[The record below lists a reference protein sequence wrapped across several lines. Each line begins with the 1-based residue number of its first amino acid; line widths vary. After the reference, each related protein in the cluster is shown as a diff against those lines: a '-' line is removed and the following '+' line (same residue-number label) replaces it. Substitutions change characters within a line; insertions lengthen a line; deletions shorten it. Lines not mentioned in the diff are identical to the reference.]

1 MHCSGLS
8 WMPPDATTTGAGT
21 TGRMQRFV
29 TALLT
34 AEGALI
40 EPVES
45 DALEVLSPPN
55 VQTALNLREV
65 DRLGFGATP
74 SPGVRRVGLE
84 GDWLDRFGRLLGERG
99 RSTRRV
105 LAGEPRRPGSP
116 ERMLEQQLVLDN
128 ATYRL
133 LDVAPAW
140 TRYLVLDFRFS
151 ATSDEKRDGLLRL
164 GINLATGALPDT
176 VLERVLPELDAQA
189 TDPELPHDA
198 VLPPSWDASR
208 LQDLVARAVPSRLDV
223 ALASFVKGLRRRFE
237 RDRQRLYSYHNEL
250 YREASGRTA
259 GLPAEDPARKR
270 DALRAEAAG
279 RGVPGHA
286 GRLDPPIRDKRRG
299 GMGANAGVGHAGA
312 AHGRADSPA
321 QGRAARALGLE
332 PLGTPAGK
340 PGLRSHR
347 RHGTPQARL
356 RRGAASRVNR
366 WLGPLPYLRQ
376 AVLPR
381 MPLHRSLP
389 EMRDPCHAQNC
400 AGPLIDLL
408 SRRG

>member
-1 MHCSGLS
+1 
-8 WMPPDATTTGAGT
+8 MPPDVTTTGAGT

-29 TALLT
+29 TALLI

-237 RDRQRLYSYHNEL
+237 RDRERLYSYHNEL

-279 RGVPGHA
+279 REYRATLDDLTRQYATSVEVAWVQTLELVMPVQRMAVQIRRRKAERLVHLDWNPLARQLEGPACEATGGTERPRLVCDEALHLVSTA
-286 GRLDPPIRDKRRG
+286 GLAPCP
-299 GMGANAGVGHAGA
+299 
-312 AHGRADSPA
+312 
-321 QGRAARALGLE
+321 
-332 PLGTPAGK
+332 TCGK
-340 PGLRSHR
+340 PFCRACHLIGRCPKCGVR
-347 RHGTPQARL
+347 DTPRIAPAR
-356 RRGAASRVNR
+356 
-366 WLGPLPYLRQ
+366 
-376 AVLPR
+376 
-381 MPLHRSLP
+381 
-389 EMRDPCHAQNC
+389 
-400 AGPLIDLL
+400 
-408 SRRG
+408 